1 MSFFGKHAMNDTSST
16 KTYYII
22 YFALGALT
30 LLTCAR
36 SFVPQVGWHATVG
49 LAIASIKAG
58 LIAVFF
64 MHILT
69 ADRLPWLTLLAG
81 LLWFSILLG
90 LTWACYLKREE
101 CRYYLDS

>member
-1 MSFFGKHAMNDTSST
+1 MNDTTST
-16 KTYYII
+16 KTYYLI
-22 YFALGALT
+22 YFALVALT
-30 LLTCAR
+30 LLTCAL

-49 LAIASIKAG
+49 LGIASVKAG

-90 LTWACYLKREE
+90 LTLADYLTRASLS
-101 CRYYLDS
+101 Y